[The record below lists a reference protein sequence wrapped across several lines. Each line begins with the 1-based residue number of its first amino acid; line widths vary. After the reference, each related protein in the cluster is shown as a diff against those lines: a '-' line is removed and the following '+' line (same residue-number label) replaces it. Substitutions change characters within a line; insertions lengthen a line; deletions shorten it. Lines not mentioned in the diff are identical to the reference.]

1 MHVAIDAAACRVR
14 NRAISRE
21 RRLMIAIGCLAPL
34 ILAVAG
40 IIGGHLVAGS
50 NGALW
55 GGGIGVVAGGAIL
68 AAFGWLAGR
77 LKE

>member
-1 MHVAIDAAACRVR
+1 
-14 NRAISRE
+14 
-21 RRLMIAIGCLAPL
+21 MIAIGCLAPL

-40 IIGGHLVAGS
+40 ILGGHLVAGAD
-50 NGALW
+50 GALW
-55 GGGIGVVAGGAIL
+55 GGGIGAAAGAAIL

>member
-1 MHVAIDAAACRVR
+1 
-14 NRAISRE
+14 
-21 RRLMIAIGCLAPL
+21 MIAIGCLAPL

-50 NGALW
+50 DGALW
-55 GGGIGVVAGGAIL
+55 GGGIGVVAGGVIL
-68 AAFGWLAGR
+68 GAFGWLAGR